1 MITQAKQ
8 IKRVT
13 HEVPGADPAGLA
25 LALEV
30 AAELPTPVRRAPEPE
45 VAPATTRRR
54 TANGHGHRRTARG

>member
-1 MITQAKQ
+1 MIAQARQ
-8 IKRVT
+8 IKQVT

-30 AAELPTPVRRAPEPE
+30 AAELPTPAPRAPE

-54 TANGHGHRRTARG
+54 TENGHGHRRTARG